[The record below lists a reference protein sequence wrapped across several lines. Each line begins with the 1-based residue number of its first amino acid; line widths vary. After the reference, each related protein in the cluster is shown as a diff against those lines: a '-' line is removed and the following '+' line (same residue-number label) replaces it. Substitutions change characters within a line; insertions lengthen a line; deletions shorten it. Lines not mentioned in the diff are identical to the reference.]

1 MYGVTRT
8 TYDIDIVVN
17 LRQEHIT
24 ALVAAY
30 PPRFYAA
37 PEQMRNSIRM
47 GIMFNIIDT
56 SSGDKADLVPLTME
70 PRYYVAFERRI
81 RQTIEIAGVTPFTI
95 WCARPED
102 IIVGKLMAWAE
113 GRSRKHETDIYEM
126 LVMDALREENE
137 RSMDLPYVDAQ
148 AQTLGDDVLQ
158 LWQAI
163 KTAVQQQ
170 SP

>member
-1 MYGVTRT
+1 
-8 TYDIDIVVN
+8 
-17 LRQEHIT
+17 
-24 ALVAAY
+24 
-30 PPRFYAA
+30 
-37 PEQMRNSIRM
+37 MRNSIRM

-70 PRYYVAFERRI
+70 PRYYFGFERRKSPA
-81 RQTIEIAGVTPFTI
+81 TPKYGVTSSLI

-113 GRSRKHETDIYEM
+113 GRSRKHETDIYKM

-137 RSMDLPYVDAQ
+137 RGMDLPYVDAQ